1 MQQDLAKMV
10 SYIQQQQDYLCLV
23 KNTILLESSQSIFW
37 ITERCL
43 TLRFVGQTV
52 CSLAPVIGAV
62 MYLISSLE

>member
-37 ITERCL
+37 ITERCW
-43 TLRFVGQTV
+43 TQQYVGQIA